1 MEDAI
6 RKAIEFQAK
15 KLLRREEKV
24 RFAKKKYQRRHKL
37 RTGILGAVGAYR
49 EPRIWSVAPHFNPRY
64 CITHSSFLARVLW
77 QKIRERK
84 YKPQPAVRY
93 KIAKDSGGY
102 REIKVFSIP
111 DAAIYNLFYRRLRDK
126 NRNLFSPF
134 SYAYMKERGLFDAV
148 IQLDSYMSTGKRYII
163 QFDFSKYFDSIDHK
177 YIEYLFE
184 KTNFNISETEKYILR
199 SFLSHEIH
207 DAKNYSIGPS
217 EVRRIGVPQGSS
229 LSLFLANIAGHE
241 LDRRLESTNG
251 QFVRFADDVV
261 AVTTSH
267 DDALRV
273 QDAFDQHCKY
283 SGIKINHE
291 KSPGIS
297 LLNSNVKSERRSFYV
312 NDGDGDDI
320 TQIDEFDYIGHNFS
334 ISGIGLSIR
343 GFKRTKRRISK
354 IIYLHLLY
362 SLRRFKAIDMDRVIG
377 SHFDW
382 DLVTCVNEIRKFIYG
397 GLRHSEVVSF
407 VEGARRIGKMR
418 GFIGFC
424 PLMDR
429 ITQFQELDGWL
440 VNILRRALAERY
452 RLIDQIRNSQAVPL
466 LGKTVP
472 SAKSMLDGSWYDGP
486 SKLQL
491 ELRLPSFVYAWRAAR
506 KKYKQYGLDEFDDPR
521 YYSLAVGFPAIGN
534 HYENSI

>member
-15 KLLRREEKV
+15 KLLRREEKI

-37 RTGILGAVGAYR
+37 RTGTPGAVGTYR
-49 EPRIWSVAPHFNPRY
+49 EPRVWGVAPHFDPKH
-64 CITHSSFLARVLW
+64 CISHSKYLAHVIW
-77 QKIRERK
+77 QKIRERS

-93 KIAKDSGGY
+93 RIAKDSGGF
-102 REIKVFSIP
+102 REIMVFSIP
-111 DAAIYNLFYRRLRDK
+111 DAAVSNLFYRRLRDK

-148 IQLDSYMSTGKRYII
+148 IQLDSYLNYGKRFII
-163 QFDFSKYFDSIDHK
+163 QFDFAKYFDSIDRK
-177 YIEYLFE
+177 YIEYLFD

-199 SFLSHEIH
+199 SFLIHKIH
-207 DAKNYSIGPS
+207 DAKNYVVGPS
-217 EVRRIGVPQGSS
+217 EVRRLGVPQGSS

-261 AVTTSH
+261 AITSSH

-273 QDAFDQHCKY
+273 QDAFDEHCKY

-297 LLNSNVKSERRSFYV
+297 LLKSDIKSERRTFYV

-320 TQIDEFDYIGHNFS
+320 THIEDFDYIGHNFS
-334 ISGIGLSIR
+334 NAGIGLSIR

-362 SLRRFKAIDMDRVIG
+362 SAKKFNAVDMTRVMG
-377 SHFDW
+377 AHFDW

-407 VEGARRIGKMR
+407 VEGNSKIGKMR

-429 ITQFQELDGWL
+429 VEQFRELDGWL
-440 VNILRRALAERY
+440 VNVLRRALSERY
-452 RLIDQIRNSQAVPL
+452 RLIDQLRNSQRVPV
-466 LGKTVP
+466 LGKKVP
-472 SAKSMLDGSWYDGP
+472 
-486 SKLQL
+486 
-491 ELRLPSFVYAWRAAR
+491 
-506 KKYKQYGLDEFDDPR
+506 
-521 YYSLAVGFPAIGN
+521 
-534 HYENSI
+534 